1 MSCDESRGALNRA
14 RIGQRGSPEF
24 PHFETRTLHGAHV
37 VLSAL
42 FGPESAAETTERLLL
57 IQALDFTSGLYR
69 LIQ

>member
-1 MSCDESRGALNRA
+1 MPCDESCGALNRA

-42 FGPESAAETTERLLL
+42 FGPESAAVTTDRLLL
-57 IQALDFTSGLYR
+57 IQGLQSTSGSFP